1 MLNVFVSG
9 IFGVIVGDAAGVPY
23 EFKERDSFQCDD
35 MVGWGTHLLPPGT
48 WSDDSSMTLATME
61 SIVRRGRID
70 TADIMGNFDAWLSRA
85 EFTPYDDVFDVG
97 NATYKAICRYQQG
110 TEPELCGGTGERDNG
125 NGALMRI
132 LPLAFVNC
140 SEEEIFAVC
149 SLTHGHLTSKLCCLY
164 YVYVARNIM
173 LGYNK
178 VEALQFAWQKL
189 ADYCHDMPPEIQT
202 VNGAWNWQRGE
213 VQSSGYVIHTL
224 QAALWCFYNTASY
237 RECILTAVNLGD
249 DTDTVAA
256 VAGGLAGLYYC
267 LNGKD
272 ESEQIPGEWIAKIAR
287 REYIVGLC
295 NKFAALING

>member
-1 MLNVFVSG
+1 
-9 IFGVIVGDAAGVPY
+9 
-23 EFKERDSFQCDD
+23 
-35 MVGWGTHLLPPGT
+35 
-48 WSDDSSMTLATME
+48 
-61 SIVRRGRID
+61 
-70 TADIMGNFDAWLSRA
+70 
-85 EFTPYDDVFDVG
+85 
-97 NATYKAICRYQQG
+97 
-110 TEPELCGGTGERDNG
+110 
-125 NGALMRI
+125 
-132 LPLAFVNC
+132 
-140 SEEEIFAVC
+140 
-149 SLTHGHLTSKLCCLY
+149 
-164 YVYVARNIM
+164 M

-189 ADYCHDMPPEIQT
+189 ADYCHDMPTEMQK
-202 VNGAWNWQRGE
+202 VDGAWNWQRDE
-213 VQSSGYVIHTL
+213 VQSSGYVVHTL